1 MIKQLEIKGK
11 DIEAKGNFAFA
22 RKAKEFDD
30 RDEEGNK
37 REGLT
42 KIYNGLLS
50 RKTDSIIDFWECAA
64 AKEKS
69 IKREHIENAIEQI
82 IEEEDDTLPLLQGA
96 LDVLDN
102 SGFFKQEIKNFW
114 LNVQQGHK
122 AADAEDKEKMKAS
135 AEILKGMHNA
145 IMNGEEEP
153 EEVTA

>member
-1 MIKQLEIKGK
+1 MIKELEIKGK

-64 AKEKS
+64 AKDKS
-69 IKREHIENAIEQI
+69 IKREHIENAVEAI
-82 IEEEDDTLPLLQGA
+82 IEEEEDTLPLLQGA

-122 AADAEDKEKMKAS
+122 AADAENKEKMKAS

-153 EEVTA
+153 EEATA

>member
-30 RDEEGNK
+30 KDEDGNK

-64 AKEKS
+64 AKDKS
-69 IKREHIENAIEQI
+69 IKREHIENAVEAI
-82 IEEEDDTLPLLQGA
+82 IEEEEDTLPLLQGA

-122 AADAEDKEKMKAS
+122 ATDAENKEKMKAS
-135 AEILKGMHNA
+135 AEILKGMHSA

>member
-102 SGFFKQEIKNFW
+102 RRK
-114 LNVQQGHK
+114 
-122 AADAEDKEKMKAS
+122 
-135 AEILKGMHNA
+135 
-145 IMNGEEEP
+145 
-153 EEVTA
+153 T

>member
-1 MIKQLEIKGK
+1 MIKELEIKGK
-11 DIEAKGNFAFA
+11 DIEAKWNFAFA

-64 AKEKS
+64 AKDKS
-69 IKREHIENAIEQI
+69 IKREHIENAVEAI
-82 IEEEDDTLPLLQGA
+82 IEEEEDTLPLLQGA

-122 AADAEDKEKMKAS
+122 AADAENKEKMKAS
-135 AEILKGMHNA
+135 AEILKGMHKA

-153 EEVTA
+153 DEVTA